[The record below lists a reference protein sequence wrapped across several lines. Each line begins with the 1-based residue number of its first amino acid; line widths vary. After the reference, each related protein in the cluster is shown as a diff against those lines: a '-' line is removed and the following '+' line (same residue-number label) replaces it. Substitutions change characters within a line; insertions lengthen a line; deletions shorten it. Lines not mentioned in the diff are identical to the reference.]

1 MTQTIHDR
9 CNTVLSSKIP
19 PVTKLVEIHDIINTS
34 NLEQNSDSV
43 DLLTYLA
50 NQLRTIIRQSAWQ
63 GSEPITFKEAV
74 ADYLEL
80 DDNEWQELEEVL
92 DHERDYNWNYLNI
105 LEFNYNFNRKSNLE
119 FFLSPQHYRL
129 LALVKATGDIQTAKD
144 LYKQPNQIPKI
155 ILPVLKS
162 ISKTLT

>member
-1 MTQTIHDR
+1 MIQSVHDR
-9 CNTVLSSKIP
+9 CNTVLASKIP
-19 PVTKLVEIHDIINTS
+19 PVTKLIEINNIINSS
-34 NLEQNSDSV
+34 NLEQNNESV
-43 DLLTYLA
+43 DLLTNLA
-50 NQLRTIIRQSAWQ
+50 NQLRSIIRQSAWQ

-105 LEFNYNFNRKSNLE
+105 LEFNYNYNRKSNLE
-119 FFLSPQHYRL
+119 FFLSFQHYRL
-129 LALVKATGDIQTAKD
+129 LAIIKATTDIQTAKA
-144 LYKQPNQIPKI
+144 LYKKSDQIPKI